1 MVSLIT
7 NNAVH
12 VNWDLFFL
20 SALQQFMKAVPGEN
34 FKDIL
39 S

>member
-7 NNAVH
+7 NNAVD

-20 SALQQFMKAVPGEN
+20 SALQQFMKAIPGEE
-34 FKDIL
+34 F
-39 S
+39 